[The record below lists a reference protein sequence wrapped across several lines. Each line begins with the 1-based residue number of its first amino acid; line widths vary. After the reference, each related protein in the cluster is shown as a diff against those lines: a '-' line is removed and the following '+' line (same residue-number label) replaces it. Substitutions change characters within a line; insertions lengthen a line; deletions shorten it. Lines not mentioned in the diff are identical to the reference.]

1 MDEDDG
7 QFAHEFGERSGSSE
21 PNDDP
26 SNKKRHRLRPDQ
38 TRRLMEVF
46 QKTTKPDSEMR
57 KVLGKQLD
65 MTPRTV
71 QIWFQNRRAKIK
83 R

>member
-1 MDEDDG
+1 M
-7 QFAHEFGERSGSSE
+7 
-21 PNDDP
+21 
-26 SNKKRHRLRPDQ
+26 SNKKRHRLRPEQ
-38 TRRLMEVF
+38 TRYLMEVF
-46 QKTTKPDSEMR
+46 EKTTKPDADMR
-57 KVLGKQLD
+57 KALGKRLS

>member
-1 MDEDDG
+1 
-7 QFAHEFGERSGSSE
+7 
-21 PNDDP
+21 
-26 SNKKRHRLRPDQ
+26 KKRNRLRPEQ

-46 QKTTKPDSEMR
+46 EKTPKPDSEMR
-57 KVLGKQLD
+57 KILGRQLD

-71 QIWFQNRRAKIK
+71 QIWFQNRRAKLK